1 MAGRKGYQRTER
13 VNELLR
19 EIIAEELV
27 GHDNDAL
34 ALVTITGVDVDR
46 EFEKARVFYTS
57 VDGDDT
63 SEEIVDALNDFRP
76 RARRAVGRQTRLRR
90 TPELEF
96 LPDDVIRSAQ
106 RIEGILKDLGSA
118 DRSAE

>member
-27 GHDNDAL
+27 GHDDDAL
-34 ALVTITGVDVDR
+34 ALVTITGVEVDR

-63 SEEIVDALNDFRP
+63 SDEIVKALHEFRP
-76 RARRAVGRQTRLRR
+76 RAKRAVGRQARLRK
-90 TPELEF
+90 TPDLEF
-96 LPDDVIRSAQ
+96 LPDDVIRSAE
-106 RIEGILKDLGSA
+106 RIDRILKDLGS
-118 DRSAE
+118 E